1 MKINIKIGELIVD
14 GFEYIDQEQ
23 LTNALTMELIRL
35 VRENGLPDNMIHEKS
50 VQAIQTEPLN
60 LEKNVSPT
68 TIGLEVAKSIHRGWN
83 NVSNY

>member
-1 MKINIKIGELIVD
+1 MVSNTLIKKQAYKYADYG
-14 GFEYIDQEQ
+14 
-23 LTNALTMELIRL
+23 AIRL

-68 TIGLEVAKSIHRGWN
+68 TIGLEVAKSIHRGLN